1 MKAVTKLWLTREF
14 PTVGFA
20 RQLRIPPFHAH
31 LLYNRGIRSP
41 EDAELFLNSDR
52 RLLNDPALL
61 PDMDKAVARLRRAL
75 DYDEHIGIFGDFD
88 ADGITGAALLTT
100 ALRELD
106 ANVTPY
112 IPNRVDEGHG
122 LNADALTHLR
132 DGGVSLLI
140 TVDCGA
146 TSIDEV
152 DMASRL
158 GIDTIITDHHSVL
171 PTLPDAH
178 ALINPK
184 HPDSRYPFGE
194 LTGVGMSFKLVEALY
209 DALDLEWPEHL
220 LEFVALGTVA
230 DVGPLFGE
238 NRFLVKR
245 GLERINGTQNLGIRA
260 LADSANL
267 KLGAI
272 DTESLS
278 FGIIPRL
285 NVAGR
290 LGSAAIS
297 LELLITDSMSKARSL
312 ADEIEGKNRE
322 RREITRR
329 AVAEAERQIDTQ
341 NGIPPI
347 LIVKS
352 EDWIPGVLGLIA
364 GRLSEAY
371 YRPAIAVSLGEPTSR
386 ASARS
391 ISEFDIIAALNES
404 RNLFERHGGHPQ
416 AAGFTIPTASLPCL
430 ERNLNSVAAK
440 QLEGRELNPSIDI
453 DCEVQLSVFTP
464 RNFQFIQSLAPF
476 GKGNPAPVF
485 LTRGVRV
492 LEARLVGAN
501 RQHLKLRLAQGGTTL
516 DAIAFNLGHKVNET
530 RRGIDVVYSI
540 GLDTWGGRPKLQL
553 TIQDLMAVRST
564 YSSR

>member
-1 MKAVTKLWLTREF
+1 
-14 PTVGFA
+14 
-20 RQLRIPPFHAH
+20 
-31 LLYNRGIRSP
+31 
-41 EDAELFLNSDR
+41 
-52 RLLNDPALL
+52 
-61 PDMDKAVARLRRAL
+61 
-75 DYDEHIGIFGDFD
+75 
-88 ADGITGAALLTT
+88 
-100 ALRELD
+100 
-106 ANVTPY
+106 
-112 IPNRVDEGHG
+112 
-122 LNADALTHLR
+122 
-132 DGGVSLLI
+132 
-140 TVDCGA
+140 
-146 TSIDEV
+146 
-152 DMASRL
+152 MA
-158 GIDTIITDHHSVL
+158 
-171 PTLPDAH
+171 
-178 ALINPK
+178 K
-184 HPDSRYPFGE
+184 
-194 LTGVGMSFKLVEALY
+194 
-209 DALDLEWPEHL
+209 
-220 LEFVALGTVA
+220 
-230 DVGPLFGE
+230 

-297 LELLITDSMSKARSL
+297 LELLITESMSKARSL

-371 YRPAIAVSLGEPTSR
+371 YRPAIAVSLGEHTSR

-440 QLEGRELNPSIDI
+440 QLEGRDLNPSIDI

-553 TIQDLMAVRST
+553 TIQDPDGGALYLLFALTPPALSPRQPARAPLRNVHSIGSELRRSRRARLDDQQRHRDDQHEDCDEVRLLQTQRPYLVLSQEGNKEPPPPSTALSTARTAFRQAVACCAA
-564 YSSR
+564 SR